1 MKNRG
6 ERINNS
12 QFFILHSSFSP
23 IMHFAREGYSRILGL
38 GAACLVANLTGY
50 STLGLVFFLLT
61 LFVAFFFR
69 DPDRTTP
76 EDERYIIAPAD
87 GKVVTIET
95 NMREQRFLNAPAT
108 RVGIFMSP
116 LDVHVNRV
124 PIAGVVEAV
133 RYQAGQFRPAFAAD
147 AAEVNEQNAVTLM
160 DAHGRRVVFVQI
172 AGILARRIICHL
184 QGGERVAQGDR
195 YGLIMLGSRV
205 DVYCSPEVRVK
216 VQVGQLV
223 RAGETV
229 IAEYP

>member
-1 MKNRG
+1 MR
-6 ERINNS
+6 
-12 QFFILHSSFSP
+12 
-23 IMHFAREGYSRILGL
+23 FAREGYSRIFGL
-38 GAACLVANLTGY
+38 GVACLAANLVGFP
-50 STLGLVFFLLT
+50 TLGLVLLILT
-61 LFVAFFFR
+61 LFIAFFFR
-69 DPDRTTP
+69 DPDRTAP
-76 EDERYIIAPAD
+76 GDERYIIAPAD

-95 NMREQRFLNAPAT
+95 NMQEKRFLNAPAT

-124 PIAGVVEAV
+124 PISGRVEAV

-147 AAEVNEQNAVTLM
+147 AADVNEQNAVTLT
-160 DAHGRRVVFVQI
+160 DAQGRRVLFVQI
-172 AGILARRIICHL
+172 AGILARRIICHV

-205 DVYCSPEVRVK
+205 DVYCPPEVQVK
-216 VQVGQLV
+216 VQVGQVV

>member
-1 MKNRG
+1 
-6 ERINNS
+6 
-12 QFFILHSSFSP
+12 
-23 IMHFAREGYSRILGL
+23 MHFAREGYPRIFGL
-38 GAACLVANLTGY
+38 GTACLVANL
-50 STLGLVFFLLT
+50 LGFPVLGFILLLLT

-69 DPDRTTP
+69 DPERTAP
-76 EDERYIIAPAD
+76 GDERYIVAPAD

-95 NMREQRFLNAPAT
+95 DGHEKRFLGAPAT

-124 PIAGVVEAV
+124 PVSGMVEAV
-133 RYQAGQFRPAFAAD
+133 KYQAGQFRPAFAAD
-147 AAEVNEQNAVTLM
+147 AADVNEQNAVTVS
-160 DAHGRRVVFVQI
+160 DSRGRRVLFVQV
-172 AGILARRIICHL
+172 AGILARRIICYL
-184 QGGERVAQGDR
+184 RGGERVAQGDR

-205 DVYCSPEVRVK
+205 DVYCPPEAQIK

>member
-1 MKNRG
+1 
-6 ERINNS
+6 
-12 QFFILHSSFSP
+12 
-23 IMHFAREGYSRILGL
+23 MHFAREGYSRIFGL
-38 GAACLVANLTGY
+38 GVACLVANLVGFPM
-50 STLGLVFFLLT
+50 LGLVLLILT
-61 LFVAFFFR
+61 LFIAFFFR
-69 DPDRTTP
+69 DPDRTAP
-76 EDERYIIAPAD
+76 GDERYIIAPAD

-95 NMREQRFLNAPAT
+95 NMQEKRFLNAPAT

-124 PIAGVVEAV
+124 PISGRVEAV

-147 AAEVNEQNAVTLM
+147 AADVNEQNAVTLT
-160 DAHGRRVVFVQI
+160 DAQGRRVLFVQI
-172 AGILARRIICHL
+172 AGILARRIICHV

-205 DVYCSPEVRVK
+205 DVYCPPEVQVK
-216 VQVGQLV
+216 VQVGQVV

>member
-1 MKNRG
+1 
-6 ERINNS
+6 
-12 QFFILHSSFSP
+12 
-23 IMHFAREGYSRILGL
+23 MHFAREGYSRIFGL
-38 GAACLVANLTGY
+38 GIACLVANLFGFP
-50 STLGLVFFLLT
+50 TLGLVLLALT

-69 DPDRTTP
+69 DPERIAP

-95 NMREQRFLNAPAT
+95 NMQEKRFLNASAT

-124 PIAGVVEAV
+124 PISGRVEAV
-133 RYQAGQFRPAFAAD
+133 RYHAGQFRPAFAAD
-147 AAEVNEQNAVTLM
+147 ATEVNEQNAVTVS
-160 DAHGRRVVFVQI
+160 DAQGRRVLFVQV

-184 QGGERVAQGDR
+184 QGGERVTQGER

-205 DVYCSPEVRVK
+205 DVYCPPEVHVK
-216 VQVGQLV
+216 VQVGQTV

>member
-1 MKNRG
+1 
-6 ERINNS
+6 
-12 QFFILHSSFSP
+12 
-23 IMHFAREGYSRILGL
+23 MHFAREGYSRIFGL
-38 GAACLVANLTGY
+38 GTASLVANLLGVP
-50 STLGLVFFLLT
+50 TLGFILLLLT

-69 DPDRTTP
+69 DPERTVP
-76 EDERYIIAPAD
+76 GDERSIIAPAD
-87 GKVVTIET
+87 GKVVTIES
-95 NMREQRFLNAPAT
+95 NIQEKRFLNAPAT

-124 PIAGVVEAV
+124 PISGMVEAV
-133 RYQAGQFRPAFAAD
+133 KYQAGQFRPAFAAD
-147 AAEVNEQNAVTLM
+147 AADVNEQNAVTVS
-160 DAHGRRVVFVQI
+160 DTQGRRVLFVQV

-205 DVYCSPEVRVK
+205 DVYCPPEVQIK

>member
-1 MKNRG
+1 
-6 ERINNS
+6 
-12 QFFILHSSFSP
+12 
-23 IMHFAREGYSRILGL
+23 MHFAREGYSRIFGL
-38 GAACLVANLTGY
+38 GAACLVANLLGFP
-50 STLGLVFFLLT
+50 TLGFILLLLT

-69 DPDRTTP
+69 DPERTAP
-76 EDERYIIAPAD
+76 GDERYIVAPAD

-95 NMREQRFLNAPAT
+95 NGREKRFLSAPAT

-124 PIAGVVEAV
+124 PISGIVEAV
-133 RYQAGQFRPAFAAD
+133 KYQAGQFRPAFAAD
-147 AAEVNEQNAVTLM
+147 ATDVNEQNAVTVS
-160 DAHGRRVVFVQI
+160 DHRGRRVLFVQV

-184 QGGERVAQGDR
+184 QEGERVAQGDR

-205 DVYCSPEVRVK
+205 DVYCPPEVQVK
-216 VQVGQLV
+216 VQVGQMV

>member
-1 MKNRG
+1 
-6 ERINNS
+6 
-12 QFFILHSSFSP
+12 
-23 IMHFAREGYSRILGL
+23 MHFAREGHSRIFGL
-38 GAACLVANLTGY
+38 GITCLITNILGFP
-50 STLGLVFFLLT
+50 TLGLVLLALT

-69 DPDRTTP
+69 DPERTVPGDDRC
-76 EDERYIIAPAD
+76 IIAPAD

-95 NMREQRFLNAPAT
+95 NIQETRFLNAPTT

-116 LDVHVNRV
+116 LDVHVNRI
-124 PIAGVVEAV
+124 PISGVVEAV

-147 AAEVNEQNAVTLM
+147 ATAVNEQNAVTVS
-160 DAHGRRVVFVQI
+160 DSQGRRVLFVQV

-184 QGGERVAQGDR
+184 QGGERVTQGDR

-205 DVYCSPEVRVK
+205 DVYCPPEVHVR

>member
-1 MKNRG
+1 
-6 ERINNS
+6 
-12 QFFILHSSFSP
+12 
-23 IMHFAREGYSRILGL
+23 MHFAREGYSRIFGL
-38 GAACLVANLTGY
+38 GIACLVVNLLGFP
-50 STLGLVFFLLT
+50 TLGLVLLVLT

-69 DPDRTTP
+69 DPERSAP
-76 EDERYIIAPAD
+76 GDERYIIAPAD

-95 NMREQRFLNAPAT
+95 NMQENRFLNAPAT

-116 LDVHVNRV
+116 LNVHVNRV
-124 PIAGVVEAV
+124 PISGMVEVV

-147 AAEVNEQNAVTLM
+147 ATEVNEQNAVTVS
-160 DAHGRRVVFVQI
+160 DAQGRRVLFVQV

-184 QGGERVAQGDR
+184 QGGERVTQGDR

-205 DVYCSPEVRVK
+205 DVYCPPEVHVK

>member
-1 MKNRG
+1 
-6 ERINNS
+6 
-12 QFFILHSSFSP
+12 
-23 IMHFAREGYSRILGL
+23 MHFAREGYSRIFGL
-38 GAACLVANLTGY
+38 GTACLITNLLGFP
-50 STLGLVFFLLT
+50 TLGLVLLVLT

-69 DPDRTTP
+69 DPERIAP
-76 EDERYIIAPAD
+76 GDERCIIAPAD

-95 NMREQRFLNAPAT
+95 NMQEKRFLNAPAT

-124 PIAGVVEAV
+124 PISGMVEAV

-147 AAEVNEQNAVTLM
+147 ATEVNEQNAVTVS
-160 DAHGRRVVFVQI
+160 DAQGRRVLFVQV

-184 QGGERVAQGDR
+184 QGGERVTQGDR

-205 DVYCSPEVRVK
+205 DIYCPPEVHVK
-216 VQVGQLV
+216 VQVGQIV

>member
-1 MKNRG
+1 MR
-6 ERINNS
+6 
-12 QFFILHSSFSP
+12 
-23 IMHFAREGYSRILGL
+23 FAREGYSRIFGL
-38 GAACLVANLTGY
+38 GVACLAANLVGFP
-50 STLGLVFFLLT
+50 TLGFVLLILT
-61 LFVAFFFR
+61 LFIAFFFR
-69 DPDRTTP
+69 DPDRTAP
-76 EDERYIIAPAD
+76 GDERYIIAPAD

-95 NMREQRFLNAPAT
+95 NMQEKRFLNAPAT

-124 PIAGVVEAV
+124 PISGRVEAV

-147 AAEVNEQNAVTLM
+147 AADVNEQNAVTLT
-160 DAHGRRVVFVQI
+160 DAQGRRVLFVQI
-172 AGILARRIICHL
+172 AGILARRIICHV

-205 DVYCSPEVRVK
+205 DVYCPPEVQVK
-216 VQVGQLV
+216 VQVGQVV

>member
-1 MKNRG
+1 
-6 ERINNS
+6 
-12 QFFILHSSFSP
+12 
-23 IMHFAREGYSRILGL
+23 MHFAREGYSRILGL
-38 GAACLVANLTGY
+38 GVACLVANFVGY
-50 STLGLVFFLLT
+50 PTLGLSFLFLT

-69 DPDRTTP
+69 DPDRIAP
-76 EDERYIIAPAD
+76 GDERYIIAPAD
-87 GKVVTIET
+87 GKVVTIEP
-95 NMREQRFLNAPAT
+95 NMQEKRFLNAPAT

-124 PIAGVVEAV
+124 PISGVVEAV

-147 AAEVNEQNAVTLM
+147 AADVNEQNAVTM
-160 DAHGRRVVFVQI
+160 TDAQGRRVVFVQI

-184 QGGERVAQGDR
+184 QGGARVTQGDR
-195 YGLIMLGSRV
+195 YGVIMLGSRV
-205 DVYCSPEVRVK
+205 DVYCPPEVQVR

>member
-1 MKNRG
+1 
-6 ERINNS
+6 
-12 QFFILHSSFSP
+12 
-23 IMHFAREGYSRILGL
+23 MHFAHEGYSRIFGL
-38 GAACLVANLTGY
+38 GIACLVVNLLGFP
-50 STLGLVFFLLT
+50 TLGLVLLALT

-69 DPDRTTP
+69 DPERSAP
-76 EDERYIIAPAD
+76 EDERCIIAPAD

-95 NMREQRFLNAPAT
+95 NTQEKRFLNAPAT

-124 PIAGVVEAV
+124 PISGMVESV

-147 AAEVNEQNAVTLM
+147 ATEVNEQNAVTVS
-160 DAHGRRVVFVQI
+160 DAQGRRVLFVQV

-184 QGGERVAQGDR
+184 QGGERVTQGDR

-205 DVYCSPEVRVK
+205 DVYCPPEVHVK